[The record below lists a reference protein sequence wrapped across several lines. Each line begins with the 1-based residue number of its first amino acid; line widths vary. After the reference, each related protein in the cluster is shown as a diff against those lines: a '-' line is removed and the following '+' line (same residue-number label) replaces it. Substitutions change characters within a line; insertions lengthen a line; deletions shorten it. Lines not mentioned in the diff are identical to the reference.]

1 MKTLINLLEKSRNA
15 FGLILFFLVASPAV
29 FAQNIA
35 INTTGAPA
43 SASAILDLTNS
54 ASMAL
59 LVPPVVLTN
68 ASVLAPVP
76 GPGPAGLMVYNS
88 SNSVA
93 NGLNGAGYY
102 YWNGSAWLSIGSIA
116 ASTVMGAIDGTSLS
130 GTNVILG
137 NAFGSTLGQLTQNTE
152 IPFNGNNLTFSNVG
166 GAGKIG
172 INLGASTSAA
182 QALEIGGTTNTA
194 RIDGLGTGNS
204 FNAAS
209 AATTNYLLYAN
220 ASGDI
225 YSIPSASTN
234 GYVLTYSTT
243 NGPTWQAAS
252 GGVTAANNGLSL
264 AGSTVQMGGPLIQNT
279 SVGLAGYILT
289 FDAGT
294 FNVNSTSGGTTNIGT
309 GGSGATNIGTGAT
322 GAVNIGNS
330 TGGTFFPAMSTANGV
345 YFSSN
350 ASGLLAQTAAG
361 TTGQVLFGN
370 TGSAPTW
377 GGNSTTA
384 LTGGPIGSVLSNSA
398 ANTPAWNTT
407 PSTGSLLIGNG
418 AGVPTWLADV
428 AAGSVLYSKGTTS
441 APAWNAAGTAPTAS
455 SGTAPAGD
463 AQVLVSQG
471 TSAPTWVNAGGV
483 TMMYYD
489 GFSQAAGGL
498 LLAGA
503 ATDFFGSL
511 YQQVYIAAG
520 EFETQIVM
528 PKCVVTRI
536 RVYVLANTL
545 TGASTFFVRQNAAN
559 STLSAAVPAG
569 STGAF
574 NGTGNVTFND
584 GDLLSVSGV
593 LGATAAK
600 SIEVLSIQ
608 IVYYVLP

>member
-1 MKTLINLLEKSRNA
+1 MKTQFNFLQNGRRNI
-15 FGLILFFLVASPAV
+15 GLVLFFLSATPAI

-68 ASVLAPVP
+68 AAVLAPVP

-152 IPFNGNNLTFSNVG
+152 IPLNGNNLTFSNVG
-166 GAGKIG
+166 GAGNIG
-172 INLGASTSAA
+172 IDLPASTSAA
-182 QALEIGGTTNTA
+182 QALEIGGTTNTV

-204 FNAAS
+204 FNTAS
-209 AATTNYLLYAN
+209 AATTNYLLYSN

-264 AGSTVQMGGPLIQNT
+264 SSTTVQMGGPLIQNT
-279 SVGLAGYILT
+279 SVGLAGYILA

-294 FNVNSTSGGTTNIGT
+294 FNINNSTGGTTNIGT
-309 GGSGATNIGTGAT
+309 GGSGATNIGNA
-322 GAVNIGNS
+322 

-345 YFSSN
+345 YYSSN
-350 ASGLLAQTAAG
+350 ASGLLAQTGASTAANQVLTTTTSGGAPSWQTPTYHIEIPVWQSFTAATITSTASYYAQDILYNFNTTTPASITQGTASEVANYVSQGSGTINQVSGWVQQWSTVQATTVTLYLYKYTPTSGSTYTSALAGTLVGNVTVTMSNASLGTYSFTVPGNSTSIAAGDVLILYLKVG
-361 TTGQVLFGN
+361 TTGKVY
-370 TGSAPTW
+370 
-377 GGNSTTA
+377 A
-384 LTGGPIGSVLSNSA
+384 LTGSIDII
-398 ANTPAWNTT
+398 AN
-407 PSTGSLLIGNG
+407 
-418 AGVPTWLADV
+418 V
-428 AAGSVLYSKGTTS
+428 
-441 APAWNAAGTAPTAS
+441 
-455 SGTAPAGD
+455 
-463 AQVLVSQG
+463 Q
-471 TSAPTWVNAGGV
+471 
-483 TMMYYD
+483 
-489 GFSQAAGGL
+489 
-498 LLAGA
+498 
-503 ATDFFGSL
+503 
-511 YQQVYIAAG
+511 
-520 EFETQIVM
+520 
-528 PKCVVTRI
+528 
-536 RVYVLANTL
+536 
-545 TGASTFFVRQNAAN
+545 
-559 STLSAAVPAG
+559 
-569 STGAF
+569 
-574 NGTGNVTFND
+574 
-584 GDLLSVSGV
+584 
-593 LGATAAK
+593 
-600 SIEVLSIQ
+600 
-608 IVYYVLP
+608 